1 VDPKLQTRV
10 QRYGW
15 DLASEDYEPLWQ
27 QQLAAPRAALLAAA
41 ALAPDERVLDVAC
54 GTGLLTFEA
63 ARLVGAAGEVVGTD
77 LSGRMIDA
85 ARRKA
90 PPNVS
95 FQRMDAHK
103 LDLPAASFDA
113 VLCSLGLMYVP
124 DPAVAISEMQRV
136 LRPGG
141 RLALAVW
148 GERSQCGWAP
158 LFEIVE
164 AEVASEV
171 CPLFFRLGQPDQLAG
186 LCAQAGLEVF
196 DQRRLKSTLVYAS
209 ASQACDAAFLAG
221 PVALAWSRFNEETKL
236 RVCQR
241 YASAIE
247 PWRHHNGYR
256 IPGEFVIV
264 AANRPVLFNSA

>member
-1 VDPKLQTRV
+1 VDPKVQTRV

-27 QQLAAPRAALLAAA
+27 QQLAPARAALFAAA
-41 ALAPDERVLDVAC
+41 ALTPGERVLDVAC

-63 ARLVGAAGEVVGTD
+63 ARLVTTAGRVVGTD

-85 ARRKA
+85 ARRMA
-90 PPNVS
+90 PANVS
-95 FQRMDAHK
+95 FQRMDAQK
-103 LDLPAASFDA
+103 LDLRAASFDA

-124 DPAVAISEMQRV
+124 DPAAAVSEMLRV

-164 AEVASEV
+164 AEVSSDV
-171 CPLFFRLGQPDQLAG
+171 CPLFFSLGQPDQLAD
-186 LCAQAGLEVF
+186 LCARAGLEVF
-196 DQRRLKSTLVYAS
+196 DHRRLKSTLAYAN
-209 ASQACDAAFLAG
+209 ASQACDAAFLGG
-221 PVALAWSRFNEETKL
+221 PVALAWSRFSEETKL

-247 PWRHHNGYR
+247 PWRHQNGYH

-264 AANRPVLFNSA
+264 AARKPVLFNRA

>member
-1 VDPKLQTRV
+1 MDPKLQTRV

-27 QQLAAPRAALLAAA
+27 QQLAPARAALFAAA
-41 ALAPDERVLDVAC
+41 ALTPGERVLDVAC

-63 ARLVGAAGEVVGTD
+63 ARLVNTAGQVVGTD
-77 LSGRMIDA
+77 LSGGMIDA
-85 ARRKA
+85 ARRTA

-95 FQRMDAHK
+95 FQRMDAQK

-124 DPAVAISEMQRV
+124 DPAAAVSEMLRV

-164 AEVASEV
+164 AEVSSDV
-171 CPLFFRLGQPDQLAG
+171 CPLFFSLGQPDQLAD
-186 LCAQAGLEVF
+186 LCARAGLEVF
-196 DQRRLKSTLVYAS
+196 DYRRLKSTLAYAN
-209 ASQACDAAFLAG
+209 ASQACDAAFVAG
-221 PVALAWSRFNEETKL
+221 PVALAWSRFSEETKL

-264 AANRPVLFNSA
+264 AARKPVLFNRA

>member
-1 VDPKLQTRV
+1 MDPRLQTRV

-15 DLASEDYEPLWQ
+15 DLACEDYEPLWQ
-27 QQLAAPRAALLAAA
+27 QQLAPARETLLAAA
-41 ALAPDERVLDVAC
+41 SLERGERVLDIAC

-63 ARLVGAAGEVVGTD
+63 ARLVGAAGLVVGTD
-77 LSGRMIDA
+77 LSGRMIDC

-90 PPNVS
+90 APEVI
-95 FQRMDAHK
+95 FQRMDAQE
-103 LDLPAASFDA
+103 LDLPASSFDA

-124 DPAVAISEMQRV
+124 DPAVAIGEMARV
-136 LRPGG
+136 VRPGG

-148 GERSQCGWAP
+148 GERSQCGWAS

-164 AEVASEV
+164 AEVSSEV
-171 CPLFFRLGQPDQLAG
+171 CPLFFRLGQPDQLVG

-196 DQRRLKSTLVYAS
+196 NHSRLKSTLAYAN
-209 ASQACDAAFLAG
+209 ASQACDAAFLGG
-221 PVALAWSRFNEETKL
+221 PAALAWSRFDEATKL
-236 RVCQR
+236 RACKR

-264 AANRPVLFNSA
+264 AASKPVLRTP

>member
-27 QQLAAPRAALLAAA
+27 QQLAPARAALLAAA
-41 ALAPDERVLDVAC
+41 ALEAGEQVLDVAC

-63 ARLVGAAGEVVGTD
+63 ARLVGAAGRVVGTD
-77 LSGRMIDA
+77 IAGRMIDT
-85 ARRKA
+85 ARRMA

-95 FQRMDAHK
+95 FQRMDAQK

-124 DPAVAISEMQRV
+124 DAVTAVSEMLRV

-141 RLALAVW
+141 RVALAVW

-171 CPLFFRLGQPDQLAG
+171 CPLFFRLGQQDQLAD

-196 DQRRLKSTLVYAS
+196 DNRRLRSTLRYAN
-209 ASQACDAAFLAG
+209 ASQACDAAFVGG
-221 PVALAWSRFNEETKL
+221 PVALAWSRFNEDTKL

-247 PWRHHNGYR
+247 PWRHHNGYG

-264 AANRPVLFNSA
+264 AARKPVLFNRG

>member
-1 VDPKLQTRV
+1 MDPKVQTRV

-27 QQLAAPRAALLAAA
+27 KQLAPARAAAVAAA
-41 ALAPDERVLDVAC
+41 ALTPGERVLDVAC

-63 ARLVGAAGEVVGTD
+63 ARLVGTAGQVVGID
-77 LSGRMIDA
+77 LSGRMIDT
-85 ARRKA
+85 ARRMA

-95 FQRMDAHK
+95 FQRMDAQK
-103 LDLPAASFDA
+103 LDLPTASFDA
-113 VLCSLGLMYVP
+113 VLCGLGLMYVP
-124 DPAVAISEMQRV
+124 ESAAAVSEMARV

-186 LCAQAGLEVF
+186 LCGQAGLEVF
-196 DQRRLKSTLVYAS
+196 DYRRLKATLAYAS
-209 ASQACDAAFLAG
+209 ASEACDAAFIGG

-264 AANRPVLFNSA
+264 AARKPVLFNTE

>member
-15 DLASEDYEPLWQ
+15 DLASADYEPLWQ
-27 QQLAAPRAALLAAA
+27 QQLAPARAALFAAA
-41 ALAPDERVLDVAC
+41 ALTPGERVLDVAC

-85 ARRKA
+85 ARRMA
-90 PPNVS
+90 PSNVS
-95 FQRMDAHK
+95 FQRMDAQK
-103 LDLPAASFDA
+103 LDFPAARFDA

-124 DPAVAISEMQRV
+124 DPGAAVSEMLRV

-158 LFEIVE
+158 LFEIVQ
-164 AEVASEV
+164 AEVSSEV
-171 CPLFFRLGQPDQLAG
+171 CPLFFRLGQPDQLAD

-196 DQRRLKSTLVYAS
+196 DYRRLKSTLAYANV
-209 ASQACDAAFLAG
+209 SQACDAAFVGG
-221 PVALAWSRFNEETKL
+221 PVALAWSRFNEETRL

-247 PWRHHNGYR
+247 PWRHPNGYR

-264 AANRPVLFNSA
+264 AARKAVLFNRA